1 MSPKRGAS
9 TCEIAERFPPRR
21 QYFRE
26 KQREY
31 RRKMIADGATF
42 KAQCV
47 HLQSVLVRLQTARP
61 QSTTPREASDGPL
74 SWHSIAKV
82 FKGEAHR
89 VLTDRQSLVAQIQ
102 ELQSLTKFMQRF
114 VMINIPVR
122 LHISIDADALY
133 RFADPSARNLA
144 KEWLTQ
150 QMYHNMH
157 EAFALLPAVSYD
169 DDFFQFDIQA
179 SHEND
184 DPFTLT
190 EQLQFTWPGTVV
202 EEKTSNTRMFH
213 TITPEGIFVN
223 SLERYFVEANRF
235 VVVMRQVEHDE
246 AHLCDT
252 LHKQRHGM
260 SWCVLRSEVV
270 VDGRLSFSVPCRTE
284 VRQVS
289 PTHILMRIVS
299 HSSHFFRPG
308 GGLVSVDEL
317 SALWGIDMTGIED
330 DGLKDEYMRTLGLR
344 GSFDPVL
351 DIVIQLVESKHF
363 AELEKLVARAHSS
376 RQ

>member
-114 VMINIPVR
+114 VMINIPPPMSR
-122 LHISIDADALY
+122 SNAWQNAILE
-133 RFADPSARNLA
+133 ADPSARNLA

-190 EQLQFTWPGTVV
+190 EQLQFTWPGTVQMFRRLVETNMQAVHFTKNVEMVV

-260 SWCVLRSEVV
+260 SW
-270 VDGRLSFSVPCRTE
+270 TE

-330 DGLKDEYMRTLGLR
+330 DGLKDEYMRCEMIRRSYADFLPWRQRFMGLMHQ
-344 GSFDPVL
+344 S
-351 DIVIQLVESKHF
+351 
-363 AELEKLVARAHSS
+363 ATN
-376 RQ
+376 